1 MDGCMDYSRAR
12 LRRIHLFSWPVSFG
26 ENWYSKMYAGH
37 HLKEMV
43 LKIYD
48 VQKAV
53 KKNPP
58 NPRNIWRALNN
69 HCKVTTFRAILATD
83 FEKAMKFLRQR
94 LKIENSSPS
103 AATKN
108 PNWREEQYRS
118 IHSIAKRCGL
128 EERLLNYM
136 KRNFHVEHLREL
148 QNDELMRV
156 YRYIVGAKSRMKNPS

>member
-1 MDGCMDYSRAR
+1 MGHASR
-12 LRRIHLFSWPVSFG
+12 LLWI
-26 ENWYSKMYAGH
+26 
-37 HLKEMV
+37 
-43 LKIYD
+43 
-48 VQKAV
+48 
-53 KKNPP
+53 KKHCP
-58 NPRNIWRALNN
+58 RAL
-69 HCKVTTFRAILATD
+69 
-83 FEKAMKFLRQR
+83 
-94 LKIENSSPS
+94 
-103 AATKN
+103 N